1 MDPELGA
8 AGPPLTG
15 GYSPPA
21 APPRAD
27 QSSPPGYPAN
37 PPPYPGPPAYPA
49 GAPGVP
55 WPGAAAPPRN
65 RRRRGLMLG
74 ITAAVAAVAGAAAAG
89 GVTLL
94 AKTESPATM
103 ARQAGQAVASAPA
116 LTLTGTIA
124 GQDANLT
131 VTRAGTVEG
140 RYTQNGNPVTRV
152 TINGVTYIKAPTAFW
167 RSVVLD
173 PFSAQQAG
181 GNWAKA
187 LGNAIIMT
195 FDSLTPGQIGH
206 ALEHAGNNPRA
217 AVVTLG
223 GTKVIKLTEDGT
235 GYYISASAPN
245 RLLRVD
251 GVSGA
256 TPYSFA
262 VTPLTPATVGPVF
275 TTLHADVRALRG
287 AVDPE
292 AIVTQVQQLRFH
304 SDCNGTV
311 SCTVSGKVVV
321 NDPTTPTVLL
331 TMTVDFSGTE
341 DGAAFAS
348 CSDTVPVPQGAIAT
362 ATCGLSGPVWSG
374 WFTSHTRNFFTWA
387 AAHFEATMNSARDIT
402 RLQHELDQQQGA

>member
-1 MDPELGA
+1 VDPELGA

-27 QSSPPGYPAN
+27 QSPPPGYPAN
-37 PPPYPGPPAYPA
+37 PPPYPYPGPPAYP
-49 GAPGVP
+49 VP
-55 WPGAAAPPRN
+55 DVPRPAAAGLPRN

-74 ITAAVAAVAGAAAAG
+74 VTAAVAVVAGAAAAA
-89 GVTLL
+89 TLL

-116 LTLTGTIA
+116 ITLTGTIA

-131 VTRAGTVEG
+131 VTSAGTVEG

-173 PFSAQQAG
+173 PSSAQQAG

-187 LGNAIIMT
+187 LGNAVIMT

-206 ALEHAGNNPRA
+206 ALEHAGSNPRA
-217 AVVTLG
+217 IAAALG
-223 GTKVIKLTEDGT
+223 GTKVIKLTEHGT
-235 GYYISASAPN
+235 VYYISAAAPN

-256 TPYSFA
+256 TPYSFD

-348 CSDTVPVPQGAIAT
+348 CSDTVPVPQGATAT

-387 AAHFEATMNSARDIT
+387 DAHFEATMNSARDIT
-402 RLQHELDQQQGA
+402 RLQHELDQQQSA